1 MAASCRR
8 RRESSRFGLVQPPS
22 RPTPFILLASVL
34 KPTDDTR
41 MYEKFG
47 GTLAEAG
54 YLAMVAG
61 RSAHPKAFV
70 SGPGILE
77 VPLFNGHRLGLAR
90 LLAQWRYWR
99 LLQKMQPDLLIVHA
113 PELLPLTLL
122 WQRLD
127 ARRVFMYDV
136 RENYALNI
144 RTQQVYR
151 GGLKRLLARAVGWV
165 ETHAAR
171 RAAAVL
177 LAERSYAAELPWLPA
192 ARRVVVLE
200 NKYVLPPDAEPPFP
214 APVQLPVPPAP
225 LRLLYSGTISALN
238 GVFDAVALA
247 EQLHRL
253 RGNVLLTVIGYCQ
266 RPDEQRRLDELA
278 ARYPAWLRVVGGQE
292 PVPHAAI
299 LAEIRR
305 SHLGL
310 LPYQPHP
317 STWSCIPTKL
327 YEYLAG
333 ALPVLVPPNPLWQAE
348 VERHEAGAAVDF
360 QQPELAAQTVLQLYE
375 RHGFYPHGPPAEAF
389 WHSEAPRLL
398 AAVRAAL
405 PAAGPATARPGPAF

>member
-1 MAASCRR
+1 M
-8 RRESSRFGLVQPPS
+8 
-22 RPTPFILLASVL
+22 L
-34 KPTDDTR
+34 KSTDDTR

-47 GTLAEAG
+47 GTLAGAG
-54 YLAMVAG
+54 YLPIVAG

-77 VPLFNGHRLGLAR
+77 VPLFNGHRLGFSR

-99 LLQKMQPDLLIVHA
+99 LLRKMQPDLVIVHA

-122 WQRLD
+122 WHQRTGHP
-127 ARRVFMYDV
+127 FFYDV

-151 GGLKRLLARAVGWV
+151 GGLKRLLARAVDWV
-165 ETHAAR
+165 ETRAAR

-192 ARRVVVLE
+192 SRSVVVLE
-200 NKYVLPPDAEPPFP
+200 NKYVAPPDAP
-214 APVQLPVPPAP
+214 APPTPVWLPKPSEP
-225 LRLLYSGTISALN
+225 LRLLYSGTISELN
-238 GVFDAVALA
+238 GVFDAIRVAEIMHGYLS
-247 EQLHRL
+247 
-253 RGNVLLTVIGYCQ
+253 NVVLTVIGYCQ

-278 ARYPAWLRVVGGQE
+278 RQHAAWLRVVGGAQ

-310 LPYQPHP
+310 LPYQEHP
-317 STWSCIPTKL
+317 STWNCIPTKL
-327 YEYLAG
+327 YEYLAN

-348 VERHEAGAAVDF
+348 VERHGAGLTVDF
-360 QQPELAAQTVLQLYE
+360 RFSIQPAQEAISMISHRKYPQ
-375 RHGFYPHGPPAEAF
+375 GFYPAGPPAEAF

-398 AAVRAAL
+398 AAVQAAL
-405 PAAGPATARPGPAF
+405 PVVTARAGPPL